1 MGITYQRDTTR
12 EMYLHLLLLISPA
25 FGMPSSA
32 LIDIGKGIIDQLDSI
47 PGFTEESKKVFKDS
61 KLFENVAASL
71 KEAEKAILEM
81 DAELK
86 LLETEELQFE
96 DNYFPKYNE
105 AKRYLRESRQKL
117 RKLADRTVHE
127 IRDLKIL
134 LKNLDENKDTVL
146 LKTSLDKMKDL
157 MIETLE
163 TLNEALGKYNS
174 ALETFENLNSAIGK
188 QNRKLEKMVT
198 KDSAEYKAW
207 RTKTRGGIYGT
218 IGTTTT
224 ACIVADALGAL
235 GICSAVSGI
244 LSTVATIAT
253 EAEIANY
260 AKQLEKLKNITG
272 RMLQSG
278 KQFDTTIHE
287 AIDILTYE
295 IELINNWT
303 NSAEVV
309 NKNIDKYPEEYLK
322 KYISIRTIFVNGLN
336 DLQNSAEDF
345 LAQPVDILA

>member
-1 MGITYQRDTTR
+1 
-12 EMYLHLLLLISPA
+12 MYLHLLLLISPA

-32 LIDIGKGIIDQLDSI
+32 LIDVGEGIINQLDSI
-47 PGFTEESKKVFKDS
+47 PGFTEEGKNIFKDS

-96 DNYFPKYNE
+96 DNYFPAYNE
-105 AKRYLRESRQKL
+105 AKRYLRETRQKL
-117 RKLADRTVHE
+117 RKLADRTVTE
-127 IRDLKIL
+127 VRDLKIL
-134 LKNLDENKDTVL
+134 LKDLDESKDTVL
-146 LKTSLDKMKDL
+146 LKASLDKMKDL

-163 TLNEALGKYNS
+163 TLKEALGKYNS
-174 ALETFENLNSAIGK
+174 ALQTFENLNSSIKK

-198 KDSAEYKAW
+198 KDSAEYEEW
-207 RTKTRGGIYGT
+207 TTNTRGGIYGT

-235 GICSAVSGI
+235 GICSGINAAISGI
-244 LSTVATIAT
+244 AAVAT
-253 EAEIANY
+253 EAQIAEY
-260 AKQLEKLKNITG
+260 AAQLEKLKVITD
-272 RMLQSG
+272 RMLESG
-278 KQFDTTIHE
+278 KQFDTTINQ
-287 AIDILTYE
+287 AISILTDE
-295 IELINNWT
+295 IDLINNWT

-309 NKNIDKYPEEYLK
+309 NRNIDKYPKEYLK
-322 KYISIRTIFVNGLN
+322 KYISIRTIFVNGLD
-336 DLQNSAEDF
+336 DLQKSAKDF